1 MMMMMMIII
10 IIIMLI
16 ILIITTTSIAITVTT
31 MMTTSVGAGDGA
43 LQHGACGTL
52 DLREGARVRVTDGQ
66 FKGDE
71 GEVSGL

>member
-1 MMMMMMIII
+1 MMIIIMMMMMII
-10 IIIMLI
+10 LI
-16 ILIITTTSIAITVTT
+16 IIITTTSITTTVIT
-31 MMTTSVGAGDGA
+31 MMTLIVGAGDGA

-71 GEVSGL
+71 GEVSGV

>member
-1 MMMMMMIII
+1 MMMIII
-10 IIIMLI
+10 IIIT
-16 ILIITTTSIAITVTT
+16 ILIITTTTSITTIVIT
-31 MMTTSVGAGDGA
+31 MMTLIVGAGDGA

-71 GEVSGL
+71 GEVSDV

>member
-1 MMMMMMIII
+1 MMMIIMIMMMI
-10 IIIMLI
+10 ILI
-16 ILIITTTSIAITVTT
+16 IIITTTSITTTVIT
-31 MMTTSVGAGDGA
+31 MMTLIVGAGDGA

-71 GEVSGL
+71 GEVSGV